1 MRFYGIDVSIGNK
14 LKTYCFV
21 FNPLFK
27 LSLLCFCFFNCDYKM
42 IKIKEILNMSVKA
55 GQSAQVL
62 RRVFLCRNVT
72 PLIGTLILFP
82 HIISSLT

>member
-1 MRFYGIDVSIGNK
+1 
-14 LKTYCFV
+14 
-21 FNPLFK
+21 
-27 LSLLCFCFFNCDYKM
+27 
-42 IKIKEILNMSVKA
+42 MSVKA

-72 PLIGTLILFP
+72 PLIGTLILLP